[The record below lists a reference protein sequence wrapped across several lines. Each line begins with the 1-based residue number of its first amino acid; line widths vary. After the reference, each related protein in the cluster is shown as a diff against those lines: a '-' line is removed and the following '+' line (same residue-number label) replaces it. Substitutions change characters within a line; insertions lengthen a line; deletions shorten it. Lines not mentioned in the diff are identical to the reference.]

1 MKDRKKKPIAQHL
14 MLFLVFVILPF
25 GSFLYLKYGLS
36 YYIDRLDELG
46 DLGQAP
52 EFRLTNQEGDTIS
65 LKDLKGKMSVIGYFS
80 SDCGVPCDSFSQ
92 AFSRIQ
98 AAFPD
103 NYRINLLTYFSD
115 SSNVQLVDNK
125 KMGSK
130 WYWLQGEKVELD
142 TMFSSAYN
150 MNLADGY
157 SNQFAL
163 VDSSYTIRRL
173 YDAMDINEIN
183 RLVVHLAMAAPRP
196 PKQDVKFER
205 EKEK

>member
-1 MKDRKKKPIAQHL
+1 MEEPKKKPITQHI
-14 MLFLVFVILPF
+14 MLFFVFVILPF
-25 GSFLYLKYGLS
+25 GSFLYLKYGLN
-36 YYIDRLDELG
+36 YYIDRLEELG

-52 EFRLTNQEGDTIS
+52 EFRLANQEGDTIS
-65 LKDLKGKMSVIGYFS
+65 LKDLKGKMSVVGYFS

-115 SSNVQLVDNK
+115 SSNVRLVDNK
-125 KMGSK
+125 EMGSK
-130 WYWLQGEKVELD
+130 WHWLQGEKVALD

-150 MNLADGY
+150 MNLVDGY